1 MKRYTILLQIL
12 MASAT
17 AAMAAPSIPD
27 EAIIGAEAANHAIA
41 VTDPEYEWSQTDT
54 KKAKVEFKSQSL
66 VLESKDDKGAA
77 FSVVELPINVED
89 NAEFAFGL
97 NLDGPKVDDSKSF
110 GMLFDYQ
117 DMRNYKCLQIGK
129 KQYAYIVVKDGTD
142 SIVKTGPV
150 KHKGSSF
157 SLVAKRE
164 NGGIEFFLNGLQV
177 CRLRKITLSSS
188 YCGVCVCGKAKAELR
203 SFMMYVPEQDDSEQ
217 ATTDM

>member
-1 MKRYTILLQIL
+1 MKRYTVLLQIL

-27 EAIIGAEAANHAIA
+27 EALIGAEADNHTIA

-54 KKAKVEFKSQSL
+54 KKAKVEFKAQSL
-66 VLESKDDKGAA
+66 ALESKDDKGMAY
-77 FSVVELPINVED
+77 SVVELPINVEN

-97 NLDGPKVDDSKSF
+97 NLNGPKVEDSKSF

-129 KQYAYIVVKDGTD
+129 KQFAYIVVKDGIE

-157 SLVAKRE
+157 SLVAKRD

-188 YCGVCVCGKAKAELR
+188 YCGVCIGGKAKAELR
-203 SFMMYVPEQDDSEQ
+203 SFIMYIPEQEDTEQ
-217 ATTDM
+217 STTDM